1 MKDVSLNAEQEINK
15 REEISSGGDPLPQ
28 SADVLASALCA
39 DYFRR
44 ERAIRE
50 GDAPLRVR
58 MEFEYLNRRI
68 YTAAR
73 EICEK
78 EEDALGY
85 IEEIGARRG
94 YAKSRFTVSEKT
106 YKIKKREVK
115 LNILRRLYL
124 LESARAQGKK
134 EDFSA
139 CAKGDNDA
147 DQEEK

>member
-1 MKDVSLNAEQEINK
+1 MDEARLNKNNK
-15 REEISSGGDPLPQ
+15 EENAM
-28 SADVLASALCA
+28 ADRIPESVDALASALCA

-58 MEFEYLNRRI
+58 MEYEYLNRRI
-68 YTAAR
+68 YSAAR
-73 EICEK
+73 ELCDR

-85 IEEIGARRG
+85 IEEIGERRG

-106 YKIKKREVK
+106 YKVKKRAVK

-124 LESARAQGKK
+124 LGADKRVSAVAG
-134 EDFSA
+134 
-139 CAKGDNDA
+139 GDGGTGG
-147 DQEEK
+147 EK

>member
-1 MKDVSLNAEQEINK
+1 MEERNIDK
-15 REEISSGGDPLPQ
+15 REEIPDSDGSIPQ
-28 SADVLASALCA
+28 SADALAAALCA

-44 ERAIRE
+44 ERAIQK

-58 MEFEYLNRRI
+58 MEFEYLNQRI

-85 IEEIGARRG
+85 IEEIGAKRG

-106 YKIKKREVK
+106 YKVKKREVK

-124 LESARAQGKK
+124 LENARAQREREEPSASAEAIKSAAFEKK
-134 EDFSA
+134 
-139 CAKGDNDA
+139 
-147 DQEEK
+147 

>member
-1 MKDVSLNAEQEINK
+1 MMAERDIDK
-15 REEISSGGDPLPQ
+15 KEEMISEDPIPQ
-28 SADVLASALCA
+28 SADALAAALCA

-44 ERAIRE
+44 ERAIQK

-58 MEFEYLNRRI
+58 MEFEYLNQRI

-85 IEEIGARRG
+85 IEEIGAKRG
-94 YAKSRFTVSEKT
+94 YAKSRFSVSEKT
-106 YKIKKREVK
+106 YKVKKREVK

-124 LESARAQGKK
+124 LENARVQREK
-134 EDFSA
+134 EDSLISA
-139 CAKGDNDA
+139 AAIKSA
-147 DQEEK
+147 TFEKK

>member
-1 MKDVSLNAEQEINK
+1 MYNE
-15 REEISSGGDPLPQ
+15 REERVDGVKIPESVDR
-28 SADVLASALCA
+28 LAAALCA

-44 ERAIRE
+44 ERVIRA

-58 MEFEYLNRRI
+58 MEYEYLNRRI
-68 YTAAR
+68 LAAAR
-73 EICEK
+73 ELCEG

-85 IEEIGARRG
+85 IEEIGEKRG

-124 LESARAQGKK
+124 LEARRDVVLKK
-134 EDFSA
+134 S
-139 CAKGDNDA
+139 K
-147 DQEEK
+147 EEK

>member
-1 MKDVSLNAEQEINK
+1 MMAERDIDK
-15 REEISSGGDPLPQ
+15 KEEMISEDPIPQ
-28 SADVLASALCA
+28 SADALAAALCA

-44 ERAIRE
+44 ERAIQK

-58 MEFEYLNRRI
+58 MEFEYLNQRI

-85 IEEIGARRG
+85 IEEIGAKRG
-94 YAKSRFTVSEKT
+94 YAKSRFSVSEKT
-106 YKIKKREVK
+106 YKVKKREVK

-124 LESARAQGKK
+124 LENARVQREK
-134 EDFSA
+134 EDPFVSA
-139 CAKGDNDA
+139 AAIKSA
-147 DQEEK
+147 AFEKK

>member
-1 MKDVSLNAEQEINK
+1 MKNEQRFMEQTINK
-15 REEISSGGDPLPQ
+15 KEAAECEPLPQ
-28 SADVLASALCA
+28 SADALASALCA

-44 ERAIRE
+44 ERAIKE

-58 MEFEYLNRRI
+58 MEYEYLNRRI
-68 YTAAR
+68 YKAAR
-73 EICEK
+73 ELCDG
-78 EEDALGY
+78 EEDAIGY

-124 LESARAQGKK
+124 LENERARKEGESLGAQ
-134 EDFSA
+134 EDR
-139 CAKGDNDA
+139 
-147 DQEEK
+147 EKIPSEK

>member
-1 MKDVSLNAEQEINK
+1 MMAERDIDK
-15 REEISSGGDPLPQ
+15 KEEMIGDDPIPQ
-28 SADVLASALCA
+28 SADALAAALCA

-44 ERAIRE
+44 ERAIQK

-58 MEFEYLNRRI
+58 MEFEYLNQRI

-85 IEEIGARRG
+85 IEEIGAKRG
-94 YAKSRFTVSEKT
+94 YAKSRFSVSEKT
-106 YKIKKREVK
+106 YKVKKREVK

-124 LESARAQGKK
+124 LENARVQREK
-134 EDFSA
+134 EDSLISA
-139 CAKGDNDA
+139 AAIKSA
-147 DQEEK
+147 AFEKK

>member
-1 MKDVSLNAEQEINK
+1 MCVKENIVEK
-15 REEISSGGDPLPQ
+15 EEKTIPE
-28 SADVLASALCA
+28 SADALAAALCA

-44 ERAIRE
+44 ARAIE
-50 GDAPLRVR
+50 NGQAPLRVQ
-58 MEFEYLNRRI
+58 MEYEYLNRRI

-73 EICEK
+73 ELCDG

-106 YKIKKREVK
+106 YKKKKREVK

-124 LESARAQGKK
+124 LESERGRLPKEENKK
-134 EDFSA
+134 
-139 CAKGDNDA
+139 
-147 DQEEK
+147 

>member
-1 MKDVSLNAEQEINK
+1 MKGELSEQIK
-15 REEISSGGDPLPQ
+15 DKKEEAFGVEEPLPQ
-28 SADVLASALCA
+28 SADALASALCA

-44 ERAIRE
+44 ERAIKE
-50 GDAPLRVR
+50 GSESLRVR
-58 MEFEYLNRRI
+58 MEYEYLNRRI

-73 EICEK
+73 ELCEK

-85 IEEIGARRG
+85 IEEIGAKRG

-124 LESARAQGKK
+124 LGSERAANAGGEDGARASARENDLGGK
-134 EDFSA
+134 
-139 CAKGDNDA
+139 
-147 DQEEK
+147 

>member
-1 MKDVSLNAEQEINK
+1 MMAERDIDK
-15 REEISSGGDPLPQ
+15 KEEMISEDPIPQ
-28 SADVLASALCA
+28 SADALAAALCA

-44 ERAIRE
+44 ERAIQK

-58 MEFEYLNRRI
+58 MEFEYLNQRI

-85 IEEIGARRG
+85 IEEIGAKRG
-94 YAKSRFTVSEKT
+94 YAKSRFSVSEKT
-106 YKIKKREVK
+106 YKVKKREVK

-124 LESARAQGKK
+124 LENARVQREK
-134 EDFSA
+134 EDSLISA
-139 CAKGDNDA
+139 AAIKSA
-147 DQEEK
+147 AFEKNKK

>member
-1 MKDVSLNAEQEINK
+1 MKNEPKTSEQTINK
-15 REEISSGGDPLPQ
+15 KEAVECEPLPQ
-28 SADVLASALCA
+28 SMDALASALCA

-44 ERAIRE
+44 EREIKE

-58 MEFEYLNRRI
+58 MEYEYLNRRI

-73 EICEK
+73 ELCDG
-78 EEDALGY
+78 EDDAIGY
-85 IEEIGARRG
+85 IEEIGAKRG

-124 LESARAQGKK
+124 LGNERTRKQGEAHGAQG
-134 EDFSA
+134 ER
-139 CAKGDNDA
+139 
-147 DQEEK
+147 EKIPSEK

>member
-1 MKDVSLNAEQEINK
+1 MMAERDIDK
-15 REEISSGGDPLPQ
+15 KEEMISEDPIPQ
-28 SADVLASALCA
+28 SADALAAALCA

-44 ERAIRE
+44 ERAIQK

-58 MEFEYLNRRI
+58 MEFEYLNQRI

-85 IEEIGARRG
+85 IEEIGAKRG
-94 YAKSRFTVSEKT
+94 YAKSRFSVSEKT
-106 YKIKKREVK
+106 YKVKKREVK

-124 LESARAQGKK
+124 LENARVQREK
-134 EDFSA
+134 EDSLISA
-139 CAKGDNDA
+139 AAIKSA
-147 DQEEK
+147 AFEKK

>member
-1 MKDVSLNAEQEINK
+1 MEKRKDVYK
-15 REEISSGGDPLPQ
+15 KEEKEDGIARIPE
-28 SADVLASALCA
+28 SADALAAALCA

-44 ERAIRE
+44 ERAIVDGE
-50 GDAPLRVR
+50 VPLRVR
-58 MEFEYLNRRI
+58 MEYEYLNRRI

-73 EICEK
+73 ELCEG

-106 YKIKKREVK
+106 YKVKKKEVK

-124 LESARAQGKK
+124 LDGERMRAKK
-134 EDFSA
+134 ELPSA
-139 CAKGDNDA
+139 VME
-147 DQEEK
+147 QEDSL

>member
-1 MKDVSLNAEQEINK
+1 MRNK
-15 REEISSGGDPLPQ
+15 EDRLEEICIPESVDQ
-28 SADVLASALCA
+28 LASALCA

-58 MEFEYLNRRI
+58 MEYEYLNRRI
-68 YTAAR
+68 FTAAR
-73 EICEK
+73 ELCDG
-78 EEDALGY
+78 EEDAIGY

-124 LESARAQGKK
+124 LGNERARKEGESLGAQ
-134 EDFSA
+134 EDR
-139 CAKGDNDA
+139 
-147 DQEEK
+147 EKIPSEK

>member
-1 MKDVSLNAEQEINK
+1 MMAERDIDK
-15 REEISSGGDPLPQ
+15 KEEMIGDDPIPQ
-28 SADVLASALCA
+28 SADALAAALCA

-44 ERAIRE
+44 ERAIQK

-58 MEFEYLNRRI
+58 MEFEYLNQRI

-85 IEEIGARRG
+85 IEEIGAKRG
-94 YAKSRFTVSEKT
+94 YAKSRFSVSEKT
-106 YKIKKREVK
+106 YKVKKREVK

-124 LESARAQGKK
+124 LENARVQWEK
-134 EDFSA
+134 EDSLISA
-139 CAKGDNDA
+139 AAIKSA
-147 DQEEK
+147 AFEKK

>member
-1 MKDVSLNAEQEINK
+1 MMAERDIDK
-15 REEISSGGDPLPQ
+15 KEEMISEDPIPQ
-28 SADVLASALCA
+28 SADALAAALCA

-44 ERAIRE
+44 ERAIQK

-58 MEFEYLNRRI
+58 MEFEYLNQRI

-85 IEEIGARRG
+85 IEEIGAKRG
-94 YAKSRFTVSEKT
+94 YAKSRFSVGEKT
-106 YKIKKREVK
+106 YKVKKREVK

-124 LESARAQGKK
+124 LENARVQREK
-134 EDFSA
+134 EDSLISA
-139 CAKGDNDA
+139 AAIKSA
-147 DQEEK
+147 TFEKK

>member
-1 MKDVSLNAEQEINK
+1 MDEARLNKNNK
-15 REEISSGGDPLPQ
+15 EENAM
-28 SADVLASALCA
+28 ADRIPESVDALASALCA

-58 MEFEYLNRRI
+58 MEYEYLNRRI
-68 YTAAR
+68 YSAAR
-73 EICEK
+73 ELCDR

-85 IEEIGARRG
+85 IEEIGERRG

-106 YKIKKREVK
+106 YKVKKRAVK

-124 LESARAQGKK
+124 LGADKRVSAVAG
-134 EDFSA
+134 
-139 CAKGDNDA
+139 GDGGMGG
-147 DQEEK
+147 EK